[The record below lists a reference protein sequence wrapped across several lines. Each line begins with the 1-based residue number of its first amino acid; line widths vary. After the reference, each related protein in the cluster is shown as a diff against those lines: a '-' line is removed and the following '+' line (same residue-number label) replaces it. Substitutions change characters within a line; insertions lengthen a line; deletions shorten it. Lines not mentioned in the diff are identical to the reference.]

1 MGYGERFEQK
11 TIEQIGTDRVNFELN
26 PPFLPMRNK
35 HSISSAALS
44 WPLVVLLITPVVQ
57 APLAA
62 HPSTPPKPIRVW
74 SGVASWYGEEFHGR
88 MTASGQ
94 VYDMFAATAAHP
106 WLPFGSLLRLT
117 NPKTGHSQVVRI
129 NDRGPF
135 MGDRELDVSFMVASR
150 LDLIESG
157 VARLR
162 IELLKEPPLP

>member
-1 MGYGERFEQK
+1 MGQK
-11 TIEQIGTDRVNFELN
+11 SIEPVRPSGIEFGLLQ
-26 PPFLPMRNK
+26 PFKLMRKTLP
-35 HSISSAALS
+35 ISSAIIS
-44 WPLVVLLITPVVQ
+44 WPLWVLLIAPGVQ

-62 HPSTPPKPIRVW
+62 RLSTPPKAIKVW
-74 SGVASWYGEEFHGR
+74 SGLASWYGKEFDGKK
-88 MTASGQ
+88 TASGE

-117 NPKTGHSQVVRI
+117 NLKTGHSQLVRI

-135 MGDRELDVSFMVASR
+135 SRDRELDVSYTVASR
-150 LDLIESG
+150 LGLIDCG

>member
-1 MGYGERFEQK
+1 
-11 TIEQIGTDRVNFELN
+11 
-26 PPFLPMRNK
+26 MRNK

-44 WPLVVLLITPVVQ
+44 WPLVVLLVTPVVQ
-57 APLAA
+57 APLLAR
-62 HPSTPPKPIRVW
+62 PSTSLKPIKIW
-74 SGVASWYGEEFHGR
+74 SGVASWYGEQFDGR

-94 VYDMFAATAAHP
+94 IYDMFAATAAHP

-117 NPKTGHSQVVRI
+117 NPKTHQSQVVRI

-135 MGDRELDVSFMVASR
+135 IGDRELDVSFIAASR
-150 LDLIESG
+150 LGLLESG

>member
-1 MGYGERFEQK
+1 
-11 TIEQIGTDRVNFELN
+11 
-26 PPFLPMRNK
+26 MRKNL
-35 HSISSAALS
+35 SISSAALS

-62 HPSTPPKPIRVW
+62 RSSTPPKVIKVW
-74 SGVASWYGEEFHGR
+74 SGVASWYGQSFDGR
-88 MTASGQ
+88 KTASGQ
-94 VYDMFAATAAHP
+94 VYDMFAATAAHT

-135 MGDRELDVSFMVASR
+135 SGDRELDVSFTVASR
-150 LDLIESG
+150 LGLLDCG

-162 IELLKEPPLP
+162 IELLQEPPLP